1 MNRRSISRL
10 ALVQKRIRLG
20 DEAYVEAGARLFGD
34 VETAQGVHIEA
45 NAVLYGPLKI
55 GKHSYIGPNCVI
67 GFPTASELPAT
78 TQRPGGTTQKGLT
91 VIGDRCTVRSGV
103 TIYSQ
108 VTVGDDVSLGHNVL
122 VREKVSIGDGSKL
135 GTSVV
140 VDGTTSIGSHVSI
153 QTGVY
158 ICTYSTIEDCVFLG
172 PCSVL
177 TNDRYVTQKP
187 FKLIG
192 PTVKK
197 GASIGANALLF
208 PGITVGEG
216 AIVGAQAMVNA
227 NVPPRTI
234 FAGVPAKKIRD
245 LPEDWR
251 SSLLKN

>member
-1 MNRRSISRL
+1 
-10 ALVQKRIRLG
+10 
-20 DEAYVEAGARLFGD
+20 
-34 VETAQGVHIEA
+34 
-45 NAVLYGPLKI
+45 
-55 GKHSYIGPNCVI
+55 
-67 GFPTASELPAT
+67 
-78 TQRPGGTTQKGLT
+78 
-91 VIGDRCTVRSGV
+91 V

-208 PGITVGEG
+208 PGVTVGEG
-216 AIVGAQAMVNA
+216 AIVGAQAMVNV